1 MELDRIDR
9 KCKILLVDDHPLMLI
24 GAKSLL
30 GQNPLYSITALESS
44 SSAIS
49 VSNAESY
56 DLLITDLEMPDVSGY
71 ELIEGLRRI
80 NPNLLVIV
88 HTFHDEVMVLKK
100 LIDLKVNGI
109 VVKSARLNAIIQA
122 VELVLDGDTYYDSAI
137 RSTIKELIVLD
148 GKDNLSV
155 KELEVLR
162 AICLGETTKEIAQR
176 TNKSVNTIE
185 THRKNIFSK
194 LDVKNTAQL
203 IMKAFQL
210 GIIGKLSD

>member
-1 MELDRIDR
+1 MELDLIDR
-9 KCKILLVDDHPLMLI
+9 KYKILLVDDHPLMLI

-49 VSNAESY
+49 VSNAQSY

-80 NPNLLVIV
+80 NKNLLVIV

>member
-1 MELDRIDR
+1 MQLDRIN
-9 KCKILLVDDHPLMLI
+9 KEYKILLVDDHPLMLI
-24 GAKSLL
+24 GAQSLL
-30 GQNPLYSITALESS
+30 GQNPLYNITALENPL
-44 SSAIS
+44 SAITI
-49 VSNAESY
+49 SNAKSY

-71 ELIEGLRRI
+71 ELIEGLRKI
-80 NPNLLVIV
+80 NPKLLVIV

-137 RSTIKELIVLD
+137 RSTIKELVVLD

-162 AICLGETTKEIAQR
+162 AICQGETTKEIAQR
-176 TNKSVNTIE
+176 TSKSVNTIE

-203 IMKAFQL
+203 IMKAIQL